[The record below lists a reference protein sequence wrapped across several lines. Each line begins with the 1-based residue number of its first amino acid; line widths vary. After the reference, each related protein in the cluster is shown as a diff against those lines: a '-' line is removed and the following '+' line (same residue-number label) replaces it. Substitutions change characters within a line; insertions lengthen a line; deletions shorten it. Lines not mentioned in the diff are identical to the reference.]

1 MGENTIIF
9 QGLVVLGGG
18 TQTHHVPQEAKAG
31 GTGCF
36 FLSEKPSCT
45 LAQVLLT
52 GKKDGSLRKHIEGSW
67 WETPGEKEA

>member
-1 MGENTIIF
+1 MVENTIIF
-9 QGLVVLGGG
+9 LGLVVLGG
-18 TQTHHVPQEAKAG
+18 TQTHQELKAG
-31 GTGCF
+31 GMGCF